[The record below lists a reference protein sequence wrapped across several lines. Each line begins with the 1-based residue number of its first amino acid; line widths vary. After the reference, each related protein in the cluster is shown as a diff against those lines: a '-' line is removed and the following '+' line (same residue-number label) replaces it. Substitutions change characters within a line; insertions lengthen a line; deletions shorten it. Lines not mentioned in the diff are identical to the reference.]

1 MSTKAKIMI
10 NSNLSTQTH
19 ALNMQRCK
27 RPAVHHLTIVPRSAN
42 RNFSDTINSSFFMS
56 QRKSKDPCKAAACKI
71 QTCLREHSYDEVKCY
86 DVIEDMR
93 QCCLKW
99 HKVSLCC
106 SGIQLDR
113 DYKAEKETIL
123 RERATA
129 RKSDAH

>member
-1 MSTKAKIMI
+1 MQCKMPTAHYLTFLPST
-10 NSNLSTQTH
+10 
-19 ALNMQRCK
+19 
-27 RPAVHHLTIVPRSAN
+27 AN
-42 RNFSDTINSSFFMS
+42 TNFCGTKNYSFFMS
-56 QRKSKDPCKAAACKI
+56 TSKSKDPCKAAACKI

-123 RERATA
+123 RERETA
-129 RKSDAH
+129 RKSNAH

>member
-1 MSTKAKIMI
+1 MPTAYY
-10 NSNLSTQTH
+10 
-19 ALNMQRCK
+19 
-27 RPAVHHLTIVPRSAN
+27 LTFVPSSAN
-42 RNFSDTINSSFFMS
+42 TNFCGTKNYSDFMS
-56 QRKSKDPCKAAACKI
+56 KSKSKDPCKAAACRI

-113 DYKAEKETIL
+113 NYLAEKETIL
-123 RERATA
+123 RERETA
-129 RKSDAH
+129 RKSNAN